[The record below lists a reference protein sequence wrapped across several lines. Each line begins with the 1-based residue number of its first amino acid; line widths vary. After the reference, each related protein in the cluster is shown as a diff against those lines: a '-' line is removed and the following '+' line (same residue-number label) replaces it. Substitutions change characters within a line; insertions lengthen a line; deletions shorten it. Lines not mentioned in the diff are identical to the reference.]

1 MKKRIPFC
9 HGPSRFIYYPSN
21 VTIIKIPEH
30 APDNVWHFLFAT
42 YIGPTFRAWI
52 HITDHCDVY
61 WGEEEEEEEEE
72 TLFVNGMYNYIVWV
86 QSSTIK
92 Q

>member
-1 MKKRIPFC
+1 MTFFSRHRGLLERIT
-9 HGPSRFIYYPSN
+9 GS
-21 VTIIKIPEH
+21 
-30 APDNVWHFLFAT
+30 
-42 YIGPTFRAWI
+42 G
-52 HITDHCDVY
+52 
-61 WGEEEEEEEEE
+61 EEEEEE

>member
-1 MKKRIPFC
+1 MAGTTVVAAGVCYK
-9 HGPSRFIYYPSN
+9 
-21 VTIIKIPEH
+21 
-30 APDNVWHFLFAT
+30 LML
-42 YIGPTFRAWI
+42 
-52 HITDHCDVY
+52 
-61 WGEEEEEEEEE
+61 EEEEE